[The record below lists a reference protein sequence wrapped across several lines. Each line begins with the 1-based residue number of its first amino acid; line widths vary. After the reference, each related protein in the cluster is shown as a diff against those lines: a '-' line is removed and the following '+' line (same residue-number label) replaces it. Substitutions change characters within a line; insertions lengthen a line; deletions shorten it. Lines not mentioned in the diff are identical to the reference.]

1 MAAAI
6 TNLKPSQ
13 ALPTDGA
20 AVMSLFETGGARGY
34 RATIG
39 TGALEEFGHGLR
51 YQ

>member
-13 ALPTDGA
+13 DPPTDGA
-20 AVMSLFETGGARGY
+20 AVMSLFETGGARGW

-39 TGALEEFGHGLR
+39 AGALEEFGHGLR
-51 YQ
+51 CQ